1 MINDGRRRGDDG
13 DDSQADD
20 DDGCMSKRSQAT
32 PHSRAWNKLNYKGRG
47 RMDRLA
53 FASQPV
59 RRSRIAPTRR
69 RTDPYNTIIIIIIT
83 GPGNFFLLLPLLP
96 STSFID
102 DLICKRAVINEL
114 DILSQAAVEW
124 FARQSMECGRGHLD
138 WWQNRNVVDLRI

>member
-1 MINDGRRRGDDG
+1 MINDGRRRRRGDDG

-59 RRSRIAPTRR
+59 RRSR
-69 RTDPYNTIIIIIIT
+69 RTDPYNTIIIIIIIIT

-96 STSFID
+96 STPFID

-138 WWQNRNVVDLRI
+138 WWQNRNVVDLRN